1 MSDEQKRLDSI
12 IEALIALAQQD
23 FSARA
28 PVSERLDE
36 VDAIA
41 VGINILAEELGG
53 AVASRRE
60 LEAAYAELK
69 ETQAQLVNAEKF
81 AAIGQLAAGVAHEL
95 NNPSSWILLGLG
107 HAQRRIAEARALG
120 AGDLAEILDDL
131 DSTLSDARAGMERIR
146 VVVGDLRTLSRADA
160 AEVTDVSLNEVV
172 ELSCKLARPAY
183 QSAATVVLNLGALP
197 LIRGSQARLGQLVTN
212 LLLNSVHALG
222 STHGEITVTTRD
234 EGDHVV
240 LSVEDSGPGIP
251 EELRER
257 VFEPYFT
264 TKPVDMG
271 TGLGLALVRK
281 IATAHGGEARVGEG
295 QGDGACI
302 EVLFPVSKSTSAVM
316 RAQMLPVE
324 SPRRGRLL
332 IIDDEPMLLR
342 AVSSAL
348 DIDHDVVVANGGQE
362 ALALLEGD
370 GAFDLI
376 ICDLQMPVLDGVAV
390 YEAMASRAPERLKK
404 LVFMTGG
411 AVTARAQAFLARTR
425 PRVIEKPI
433 EIDTLVELAANA
445 VR

>member
-1 MSDEQKRLDSI
+1 MTDGQKRLDAV
-12 IEALIALAQQD
+12 IEALIALAGQD

-53 AVASRRE
+53 AVASKRE
-60 LEAAYAELK
+60 LEAAYAQIK
-69 ETQAQLVNAEKF
+69 EAQAQLVNAEKF

-107 HAQRRIAEARALG
+107 HAQRRVAEARALD
-120 AGDLAEILDDL
+120 ARDDAELFADL
-131 DSTLSDARAGMERIR
+131 DSTLSDACAGMERIR
-146 VVVGDLRTLSRADA
+146 DVVSDLRTLSRNDST
-160 AEVTDVSLNEVV
+160 ETTDVALNEVI

-183 QSAATVVLNLGALP
+183 QNTATLVLVLGELP

-212 LLLNSVHALG
+212 LLLNAVHAIG
-222 STHGEITVTTRD
+222 ATSGEIVVTTKHVD
-234 EGDHVV
+234 DHVV
-240 LSVEDSGPGIP
+240 LSVEDTGSGIP
-251 EELRER
+251 EALRER

-264 TKPVDMG
+264 TKPVDVG

-281 IATAHGGEARVGEG
+281 IASAHGGHARVGEG
-295 QGDGACI
+295 RGRGACI
-302 EVLFPVSKSTSAVM
+302 EVHFPVPAVAGKT
-316 RAQMLPVE
+316 RPSRSHVVV

-348 DIDHDVVVANGGQE
+348 GGEHDVVVAHGGQE
-362 ALALLEGD
+362 ALALLDGD
-370 GAFDLI
+370 PAFDLI
-376 ICDLQMPVLDGVAV
+376 ICDLQMPVLDGVAIYDAV
-390 YEAMASRAPERLKK
+390 AVSAPERLGS

-411 AVTARAQAFLARTR
+411 AVTARAQAFLSRTR

-433 EIDTLVELAANA
+433 ALEALFELAASA